1 MPKPSKVTL
10 GLYGEE
16 DHGKSILLEEID
28 KTNYTKGELQSRI

>member
-16 DHGKSILLEEID
+16 EQGKSILLEEID
-28 KTNYTKGELQSRI
+28 KTNYTKGEL